1 MLFLWLGGQTL
12 KIKKI
17 LNNNA
22 VVVWRDDQEAVVI
35 SKGIAYNKKPGEL
48 VDENQVD
55 QIFTMENS
63 NKMDIFQE
71 LMIDLPIEYV
81 KVSKEIIE
89 FAEETLNKKLNDS
102 IYIQLTDHIKF
113 AVERSK
119 EGIKVTNGLLWE
131 TKSLYSKEF
140 SIGLEALNLILT
152 RLGVLLSEDE
162 AGFIALHII
171 NAELNSEMPQIQEMT
186 KITREILFIIKYHF
200 KLNFDENS
208 ISYNRLLTHLK
219 FFSQRLV
226 TKTPQEIKNDD
237 ELKSMVSQKYEK
249 AYNCTLKIK
258 DFING
263 NYHYLISD
271 DELLYLTIHINRVIE
286 N

>member
-1 MLFLWLGGQTL
+1 M

-22 VVVWRDDQEAVVI
+22 VVVWRDGQEAVVI
-35 SKGIAYNKKPGEL
+35 SKGIAYNRKPGEL
-48 VDENQVD
+48 IYENQVD
-55 QIFTMENS
+55 QIFTMKSS

-119 EGIKVTNGLLWE
+119 EGINVTNGLLWE

-171 NAELNSEMPQIQEMT
+171 NAELNSEMPRIQEMT
-186 KITREILFIIKYHF
+186 KITKEILFIIKYYF

-226 TKTPQEIKNDD
+226 TKNPQEIKNDD
-237 ELKSMVSQKYEK
+237 ELKIMVSQKYGK
-249 AYNCTLKIK
+249 AYNCAVKIK